1 MDTNTDV
8 TPEQAENLIEAP
20 NQNDDVENIKI
31 RGWLNAVLDNLLD
44 IGGWNAVEVRIRLDS
59 GKGDHV
65 EYEGACEIS

>member
-20 NQNDDVENIKI
+20 NQNDDVENIRIK
-31 RGWLNAVLDNLLD
+31 GWLNAVLDKLLD
-44 IGGWNAVEVRIRLDS
+44 IGIWNAVEVRIQLDN

-65 EYEGACEIS
+65 EYEGACEIV